1 MKKSFCL
8 LAAAALVTT
17 ISTPSLFAEDAK
29 PIRVALFDDAGSAG
43 KGVPKVKEQLGKAGD
58 MQVTIVKGPDI
69 AAGVLTNY
77 DVVIFTGGS
86 GSKQAA
92 SLGEGGREEVRK
104 FVKSGGGYVGICA
117 GAYLACSGFSWGVGV
132 LDARTVSD
140 KWMRGTGNVE
150 IEVTEKGKTITDLST
165 NKQEI
170 KYANGPIIKPNG
182 RDDIPDYEP
191 IAFFRTEL
199 AKNGTPKGVMVDS
212 PAMARGEFGKG
223 RVIISSPHPEQTAGM
238 EGFSEHAVRWA
249 AGRTK
254 P

>member
-1 MKKSFCL
+1 MKKSFCRL
-8 LAAAALVTT
+8 IATSLAAFLCAA
-17 ISTPSLFAEDAK
+17 DAA
-29 PIRVALFDDAGSAG
+29 PIRVALFDDTGSAG
-43 KGVPKVKEQLGKAGD
+43 KGVPKVKEQLGKAAD

-92 SLGEGGREEVRK
+92 SLGDKGRDEVRK
-104 FVKSGGGYVGICA
+104 FVKDGGGYVGICA

-140 KWMRGTGNVE
+140 KWARGTGNVE
-150 IEVTEKGKTITDLST
+150 IEVTEQGKAITDLST
-165 NKQEI
+165 QKQEI
-170 KYANGPIIKPNG
+170 KYANGPIIKPNK
-182 RDDIPDYEP
+182 REDIPDYEA
-191 IAFFRTEL
+191 IAYFRTEL
-199 AKNGTPKGVMVDS
+199 AKNGTPKGVMVNS

-238 EGFSEHAVRWA
+238 EGFSEHAVRWV
-249 AGRTK
+249 AGKTK